1 MTITRRLTFY
11 RRYSITISAVIKSIT
26 TLAASAITV
35 SIPEPEKVE
44 VSGTKTWVDANDQM
58 ASV

>member
-1 MTITRRLTFY
+1 MLYIKVASDLSY
-11 RRYSITISAVIKSIT
+11 DYNEKIDVRYSITISVVTNRIT

-44 VSGTKTWVDANDQM
+44 VSELDMG
-58 ASV
+58 